1 MKLTIIIPVYN
12 AENSLSVTLD
22 SVVLQDTHG
31 FEVEIWVYN
40 DGSTDN
46 TAAILDDFVRRYPA
60 IKGVHL
66 ENQGVYKTRNYALE
80 KAHADYVWLIDGD
93 DRIYPNALQILF
105 ETVVSGSPEVVH
117 FGYRQEQVSG
127 AVTQHMPPVINQNI
141 DGFTFL
147 QHNDGRL
154 FLWNNIYKLSF
165 LRAHKLH
172 FLAKSKSLED
182 SLFNLQVFCKAH
194 TVHCIAEVLYLYQ
207 YNPSSISKKRNQK
220 HLEALAESSFNV
232 HTHTKILR
240 DSFQKNTREYEI
252 LHQRWSHSLLG
263 FFYSLYAQKY
273 PISNIKSHYKKYSD
287 AALIPVYF
295 PNPSNKIRIFQ
306 TIINHRWPFLWLCR
320 IHLLKKNRD
329 T

>member
-12 AENSLSVTLD
+12 AENSLSETLD

-46 TAAILDDFVRRYPA
+46 TAAILDDYVRRYPA

-66 ENQGVYKTRNYALE
+66 ENQGVGTTRNYALE
-80 KAHADYVWLIDGD
+80 KADADYVWFIDGD

-105 ETVVSGSPEVVH
+105 ETVVTGSPEVVH

-172 FLAKSKSLED
+172 FLAKLKILED

-220 HLEALAESSFNV
+220 HLETLAESSFNV

-263 FFYSLYAQKY
+263 FFYSLYAQRYAIASVKQY
-273 PISNIKSHYKKYSD
+273 YQRYRDAGLLPVQHIKPSL
-287 AALIPVYF
+287 ALGLFQFVVNVKWLYF
-295 PNPSNKIRIFQ
+295 
-306 TIINHRWPFLWLCR
+306 LLCR
-320 IHLLKKNRD
+320 IHLLLKK
-329 T
+329 